1 MLYLFISMSRFYLFL
16 YECFRFF
23 IYFFFFFCFNL
34 FIWNNICKL
43 IERTI
48 QVSMSGNPEKYI
60 YIFFNVME
68 INKCNFHIS
77 NLVLV

>member
-1 MLYLFISMSRFYLFL
+1 MLYLFV
-16 YECFRFF
+16 CQGF
-23 IYFFFFFCFNL
+23 IYFYMNALAFLSIFYFFCFNL

-60 YIFFNVME
+60 IIVIFFNVME
-68 INKCNFHIS
+68 INKCYF
-77 NLVLV
+77 